1 MNRTNTNYV
10 SLTKARERLFKLWG
24 RGLIIICII
33 GIFMTFGRIEYSG
46 IQSEIWGWI
55 TPLII
60 PNFSLMLSIY
70 AADAILKEAHEKSYK
85 VKKKFYHLS
94 SKFSYIYL
102 FLILLSLIIEL
113 FFSANF
119 SPLEVLR
126 LSAIYLSLFQGIVTT
141 FIGVLFFKKI
151 EDSSSQNPQNQDRS
165 TNNSNNTL
173 KKIQEFFTQFF
184 K

>member
-1 MNRTNTNYV
+1 MNRRNTNYV
-10 SLTKARERLFKLWG
+10 SLTLARERLFLLWSG
-24 RGLIIICII
+24 GLVIICLI
-33 GIFMTFGRIEYSG
+33 GIFMTFARLEYSG
-46 IQSEIWGWI
+46 IQSEIWSWL

-70 AADAILKEAHEKSYK
+70 AADAILKEDNEKSYK
-85 VKKKFYHLS
+85 VKKNFYHLS
-94 SKFSYIYL
+94 YKFSYIYL

-126 LSAIYLSLFQGIVTT
+126 LSAIYLGVFQGFVTT

-151 EDSSSQNPQNQDRS
+151 EDSSSQNHASPTR
-165 TNNSNNTL
+165 NSNNII
-173 KKIQEFFTQFF
+173 KKITKFFT
-184 K
+184 